1 MVVARRKRRVTPTIT
16 DEEQSNISSSLHK
29 NKIATMSPEGSF
41 NDTDNL
47 LICSYMNNSDNVN
60 NSDLQQSRPPLSPSP
75 TKTIIQTRKSTT
87 TTTTNCE
94 DNSSFNM
101 SSSIS
106 VDNNDCG
113 DSLNNSMSLTD
124 LHTTSNTPA
133 NHSAHYN
140 NTIGSNI
147 NSTSDL
153 SSISPIKESISDN
166 MNIVRKISSIDD
178 SYNKSCGTEH
188 QINVAR
194 NIAKDVINTNPTIS
208 KQQAVDKDVVSRL
221 NKTIATHKPQSP
233 NNNNNPLANP
243 PNHFKCPISS
253 TLLIDPVIDVE
264 GNTYERTNILKW
276 LVLTSSVDATGGAGV
291 SPITGNSI
299 SIDELEDD
307 VVVKSAIDR
316 WKKECWVRFLMSSN
330 AKDVDTEDIEETE
343 YYEGFDKEEEE
354 DGGGGGL
361 SEVQQMLLASVEND
375 KKLLGNGS
383 SLKGGGGM
391 MDVSERSGK
400 SATSQKKGGVDTS
413 ERSGSV
419 SSKKST
425 KSKSSSKGSKT
436 KKKIYSIDGDK
447 LGISLHDEESC
458 DKIDMS
464 DRSAKSERPRSS
476 SGGGGLSSELDTFIL
491 KNKKKAGKNGG
502 SVSHASHISGA
513 SQVSTGKDDVVLP
526 YKSQVIKK
534 KGSKSPYRK
543 GGKTPPPPPP
553 PNKHSPSNSSSS
565 FGSKKLTPRP
575 ITLTLTKRPKDEQH
589 RNKSISSSQ
598 TTAETSTTTPTR
610 PRSTTSSTTPK
621 DSMRAPPLT
630 SFSVPTKQEDGSNI
644 AELSSYSR
652 SLTQESSVPVRDIVP
667 QHNKGMSSASSF
679 CSNLSG
685 NFSDMMSLQ
694 NDDFTV
700 FNQPTTR
707 TRPQHNGWSVPL
719 GVHRVTCAM
728 PGLQVTTQVHRRSI
742 PVKVNRTVMSNY
754 GTCEVEKQNMIVSP
768 GSYVEVVETQVH
780 GDRVRGRICWEEEE
794 EDTDAQLN
802 KKKKKT
808 IKKRISRQIK
818 RTTRRGRERGKSK
831 EKVMKIVTYEGW
843 ISLQWAKDDDKNEDL
858 EKLEESRIGMDTDED
873 VGPWT
878 EPVPLGVYRINFSGG
893 LPLRQSSERESDVIG
908 KLERGRCV
916 EVVQTEVKGDRVRAR
931 VIVPN
936 LPQDDESTSGG
947 QVKFTSGWVSLL
959 NALTGSSGASLVPL
973 GAYVVVAEPG
983 CVITEGGRLD
993 SKVKGK
999 LIPGSCC
1006 EVVATRMEEGVVRG
1020 LLEEGGHV
1028 TLFAPPRGSVTVN
1041 TSNGA
1046 RKQDTGRMFAMPVPL
1061 GTYQIIHNGLPV
1073 TADISVTSSTQTKL
1087 QQNTNVEV
1095 LETRV
1100 DEGRVR
1106 GRVCVVGNERQLA
1119 TGSCAGST
1127 SGSQAGMIHGW
1138 INLFEPNQ
1146 RWAKIVSFKGGRPV
1160 KVDGGVPR
1168 RKNSHA

>member
-1 MVVARRKRRVTPTIT
+1 
-16 DEEQSNISSSLHK
+16 
-29 NKIATMSPEGSF
+29 
-41 NDTDNL
+41 
-47 LICSYMNNSDNVN
+47 
-60 NSDLQQSRPPLSPSP
+60 
-75 TKTIIQTRKSTT
+75 
-87 TTTTNCE
+87 
-94 DNSSFNM
+94 M
-101 SSSIS
+101 SSSTSIE
-106 VDNNDCG
+106 DNDCG

-124 LHTTSNTPA
+124 LHNTTPTNRT
-133 NHSAHYN
+133 H
-140 NTIGSNI
+140 NTISSNI

-153 SSISPIKESISDN
+153 SILPIKESSN
-166 MNIVRKISSIDD
+166 NIGSSSNNLMIRKTSSSIDYD

-188 QINVAR
+188 QIIVAR
-194 NIAKDVINTNPTIS
+194 TIANDVISAPTHTGHTRSTSTNQHATMNRS
-208 KQQAVDKDVVSRL
+208 KQDVVSRL
-221 NKTIATHKPQSP
+221 NKIVNNSQS
-233 NNNNNPLANP
+233 NNQSSLSQSSNSNPLSNP

-253 TLLIDPVIDVE
+253 TLLLDPVIDLE

-276 LVLTSSVDATGGAGV
+276 LVLTSSQEGEGGV
-291 SPITGNSI
+291 SPITGNVLN
-299 SIDELEDD
+299 IDELKDD

-316 WKKECWVRFLMSSN
+316 WKKECWVRFLMSSK
-330 AKDVDTEDIEETE
+330 AKDEDETGDVVEEE
-343 YYEGFDKEEEE
+343 YDDYNEGFDKEKDE

-361 SEVQQMLLASVEND
+361 SEVQQMLLASVESD
-375 KKLLGNGS
+375 KKLLGNDS
-383 SLKGGGGM
+383 NKGGGGI
-391 MDVSERSGK
+391 DISERSGK
-400 SATSQKKGGVDTS
+400 SSTNQKKGGADVS

-425 KSKSSSKGSKT
+425 KSKSSSKSRR

-447 LGISLHDEESC
+447 LGISLHDDESC

-476 SGGGGLSSELDTFIL
+476 SGGGLSSELDSFIL
-491 KNKKKAGKNGG
+491 KNKKAAARKNGG

-513 SQVSTGKDDVVLP
+513 SQVSTTKDEVV
-526 YKSQVIKK
+526 KSQVIKK

-543 GGKTPPPPPP
+543 GGQPPPPPP
-553 PNKHSPSNSSSS
+553 PPKKHSPSNSSSS
-565 FGSKKLTPRP
+565 FGSKKQLPLTPS
-575 ITLTLTKRPKDEQH
+575 ITKRPKDEQH

-598 TTAETSTTTPTR
+598 TTTETSSTTPTR
-610 PRSTTSSTTPK
+610 PRSTTSTTPR
-621 DSMRAPPLT
+621 DNMRPPPLT
-630 SFSVPTKQEDGSNI
+630 AFSVPTKQEDGSNI
-644 AELSSYSR
+644 AELSRSHST
-652 SLTQESSVPVRDIVP
+652 SLTQESSVPVRDVVP
-667 QHNKGMSSASSF
+667 QHNRDMSSASSF

-685 NFSDMMSLQ
+685 NFSDMMSLSPT
-694 NDDFTV
+694 NDDLAV

-754 GTCEVEKQNMIVSP
+754 GTCEVEKQNMIISP

-794 EDTDAQLN
+794 EDTDAQP
-802 KKKKKT
+802 KKKKT

-818 RTTRRGRERGKSK
+818 RTTRRGREGNKRGKSK

-908 KLERGRCV
+908 KLDRGRCV

-931 VIVPN
+931 VIVPS
-936 LPQDDESTSGG
+936 LPSQDDESTGGG

-1028 TLFAPPRGSVTVN
+1028 TLFAPPRGSVTTN
-1041 TSNGA
+1041 ANNSNGA

-1061 GTYQIIHNGLPV
+1061 GTYQIIHNGLLV

-1087 QQNTNVEV
+1087 QHNTNVEV

-1106 GRVCVVGNERQLA
+1106 GRICTVIGNNERQIA
-1119 TGSCAGST
+1119 AGSCAGST
-1127 SGSQAGMIHGW
+1127 TGGSQAGMIIGW

-1160 KVDGGVPR
+1160 KVDSGVPR
-1168 RKNSHA
+1168 RKNSHV